1 MHNASLL
8 PSSSRNF
15 LTQYGEKVGD
25 YFFAPLRKH
34 TFTEQGIKRW
44 YAWTLAGRPN
54 EGTGFAAAN
63 LGSGTTIYEH
73 VSIPPNRIVLV
84 SHAFETMA
92 ARIHIAS
99 PGIYF
104 ITGSFVPVVFEGEY
118 TVSVCANGK
127 RVWDERVP
135 NAETNP
141 QYSVFLH
148 FTSPG
153 FVDFAVNAEKAGQ
166 TVPCRAFLQYAV
178 AQCDDATGQLKLR
191 CDDGVSGLDENRI
204 IQLHSETSFHP
215 IDIHAPQVSVED
227 RVEILEKEWTLSI
240 EYIRS
245 QYQLTPKELVEIF
258 LKNKQEAALKYCI
271 FMVPRSGSTLLTE
284 LLAST
289 RQLGFPGE
297 SFVPDVIRT
306 FSLAFSDVF
315 SSYEEFLLT
324 RHRSENGVY
333 GIEIESER
341 FVQEPEFFANV
352 KDWRHVYIWRE
363 NVLAQ
368 AISYQISIDTG
379 VWHNF
384 SGSPQD
390 EKFRYISRRTLIEKV
405 NFLLGVERFFLNLFR
420 DQNISPY
427 KLSYEDLVSDPIGH
441 AHRIAEH
448 IGIDASSLNIVNQG
462 KVVLQ
467 PTAKARN
474 AYHKALVI
482 GGEGE
487 LWGYDIHEA
496 ADGQYMAVLHGVD
509 ISLLDTTVQRPPL
522 LFLWKDRN
530 ELCDEVQHYVMKH
543 MSSLPPVAA

>member
-1 MHNASLL
+1 MHNANLL
-8 PSSSRNF
+8 PSSSETL

-25 YFFAPLRKH
+25 YFFAPLRKY

-63 LGSGTTIYEH
+63 LGSGTTVYEH
-73 VSIPPNRIVLV
+73 VPVPPNRVVLV
-84 SHAFETMA
+84 SHSFETMA
-92 ARIHIAS
+92 ARVHIAS
-99 PGIYF
+99 AGTYF
-104 ITGSFVPVVFEGEY
+104 IAVSFVPVFFEGEY

-127 RVWDERVP
+127 RLWDDRIS
-135 NAETNP
+135 NTETNP
-141 QYSVFLH
+141 QYSVFLR

-153 FVDFAVNAEKAGQ
+153 FVDFAINAEKAGQ
-166 TVPCRAFLQYAV
+166 TVPCRAFLQYGV
-178 AQCDDATGQLKLR
+178 AQCDDATGQLTLR
-191 CDDGVSGLDENRI
+191 CDDRASGLDESRI
-204 IQLHSETSFHP
+204 VQLHSETAFHP
-215 IDIHAPQVSVED
+215 IDLHAPQVSVED

-240 EYIRS
+240 EYIKS
-245 QYQLTPKELVEIF
+245 QYQRTPKELVETF
-258 LKNKQEAALKYCI
+258 LKNNQEAALKYCI

-289 RQLGFPGE
+289 RKLGFPGE
-297 SFVPDVIRT
+297 SFVPDVVRT

-315 SSYEEFLLT
+315 SSYDEFLVS

-341 FVQEPEFFANV
+341 FVQEPEFFSDV

-363 NVLAQ
+363 DVLAQ

-390 EKFRYISRRTLIEKV
+390 EKFRYISRGTLIEKV
-405 NFLLGVERFFLNLFR
+405 NFLLGVEKFFLNFFNEH
-420 DQNISPY
+420 NISPY
-427 KLSYEDLVSDPIGH
+427 KLSYEALVADPAGH
-441 AHRIAEH
+441 ARRIAEH
-448 IGIDASSLNIVNQG
+448 IGIDTSSLSIVNEG

-474 AYHKALVI
+474 SYHKALVI

-496 ADGQYMAVLHGVD
+496 DGQYMAVLHGVD
-509 ISLLDTTVQRPPL
+509 LSLLDTTVQRAPL
-522 LFLWKDRN
+522 LFLSSDRT
-530 ELCDEVQHYVMKH
+530 ELCNDVQRYVMRH
-543 MSSLPPVAA
+543 MSSLSPVEV

>member
-73 VSIPPNRIVLV
+73 VPVPPNRIVLV

-135 NAETNP
+135 DAEANP

-153 FVDFAVNAEKAGQ
+153 FVDFAVNAEKTGQ

-204 IQLHSETSFHP
+204 IQLHSETSFQP
-215 IDIHAPQVSVED
+215 IDIHAPQVSVAD

-306 FSLAFSDVF
+306 FSLAFSDIF
-315 SSYEEFLLT
+315 SSYEEFLVS

-341 FVQEPEFFANV
+341 FVQEPEFFSDV

-363 NVLAQ
+363 DVLAQ

-390 EKFRYISRRTLIEKV
+390 EKFRYISRGTLIDKV

-420 DQNISPY
+420 DRNISPY

-448 IGIDASSLNIVNQG
+448 IGIDASSLNIVNEG

-496 ADGQYMAVLHGVD
+496 DGQYMAVLHGVD
-509 ISLLDTTVQRPPL
+509 LSLLDTTVQRPPL